1 CARHPRP
8 AFADAMGIHYW

>member
-8 AFADAMGIHYW
+8 AFADRMGIDFW

>member
-8 AFADAMGIHYW
+8 ALADRMGIDSW

>member
-8 AFADAMGIHYW
+8 AFADMMGIDFW

>member
-8 AFADAMGIHYW
+8 AFADAMGIDFW

>member
-8 AFADAMGIHYW
+8 AFADSMGIDFW

>member
-8 AFADAMGIHYW
+8 AFADAMGIHFW